1 MLILRNQNRI
11 LLGLALLMLL
21 LLAGA
26 TAAWYRLEYEWEK
39 PPAGALLVKH
49 PWQQAHIPPT

>member
-11 LLGLALLMLL
+11 LVGLALLVVL

-26 TAAWYRLEYEWEK
+26 ATAWYWLQYEGEEAPVGARLVWLQRR
-39 PPAGALLVKH
+39 AGA
-49 PWQQAHIPPT
+49 